1 MTTRTLDSALKQYRL
16 VVDKLAE
23 LEARH
28 KAETVALQATR
39 TKIRQWMSECGEEV
53 EAPEWLIECDPAL
66 AWGVGKKSDGLA
78 TELHMRIDDQVIP
91 ELERQSDEKVK
102 PLKACLESIEN
113 WALQTLLQRGAKN
126 FATDLGTAS
135 LREDK
140 KFSIADKV
148 LFVEA
153 MREKGAL
160 SELTVTVRPNS
171 KAMAAILEADGEY
184 PAGLQVARIN
194 KVVFT
199 KK

>member
-1 MTTRTLDSALKQYRL
+1 MTERTLDSALKQYRL
-16 VVDKLAE
+16 VCDKLEA
-23 LEARH
+23 LEAEH
-28 KAETVALQATR
+28 KAKTAQLEATKS
-39 TKIRQWMSECGEEV
+39 KIRSWLSECGEEV
-53 EAPEWLIECDPAL
+53 EAPEWLVEADPAM
-66 AWGVGKKSDGLA
+66 AWGLGKKSDGFA
-78 TELHMRIDDQVIP
+78 TELHMRIDDRVIP

-113 WALQTLLQRGAKN
+113 WALQTLLARGAKN
-126 FATDLGTAS
+126 FSTDLGTAS

-160 SELTVTVRPNS
+160 TELTVSVRPNS
-171 KAMAAILEADGEY
+171 KAMAAILESDGEY
-184 PAGLQVARIN
+184 PAGLAVARVN